1 MKRKELTIAVQDYK
15 EHGYFDTIGTDKG
28 MILELEDD
36 IFDRASIKVATCF
49 IKEFGEDFGKK
60 EMTIPANSY
69 GQVLE
74 HYKYELENILKT
86 QRTKKW
92 PITDRRH
99 RSDVYVMMLGKQ
111 YVVNRRDDDDGFLE
125 FYHGFY
131 CNLKEYN
138 DKGHPLYIQFV
149 TEEDIKKYP
158 GNHKCG
164 DYFEPLKDLNAQNK

>member
-1 MKRKELTIAVQDYK
+1 MKSKELTIAIQDYRVS
-15 EHGYFDTIGTDKG
+15 GYFETIGTDKG
-28 MILELEDD
+28 MTLLLGKYSTEKSRRVRD
-36 IFDRASIKVATCF
+36 IFKRVYGNN
-49 IKEFGEDFGKK
+49 FGEK
-60 EMTIPANSY
+60 EMVIPANSY
-69 GQVLE
+69 GKVLE
-74 HYKYELENILKT
+74 HYKHELENILQT

-111 YVVNRRDDDDGFLE
+111 YVVNRRDDDEFLE
-125 FYHGFY
+125 VFYRFY
-131 CNLKEYN
+131 TNLKEYN